1 MEAHDSPV
9 PLLEALLFLAVAG
22 LLVPLLQRLRVNPVF
37 GFLAAGALL
46 GPHGIGGLGERLPW
60 LARAGFADREAVQV
74 PAQLGLLFLMFSIG
88 LELSLERLRALRRWV
103 FGAGIAQMVAT
114 SAAIGTA
121 AWGLLGLPPAAA
133 AVVGVVLAFSST
145 AVALQLLA
153 ERDRLG
159 TPLGRASFAVLLMQ
173 DLAVV
178 PLLLA
183 VTVLGASGAAGPGA
197 AGAAGAAEAAA
208 DGAGLL
214 LDLGW
219 ALGKGAAA
227 MLLLFVV
234 GRRVLQ
240 PAFRRLIVPGR
251 PDTFVA
257 LTLLASLGIAAA
269 TGAVGMSPALGAL
282 LAGLLLAETE
292 FRHEIEAT
300 LEPFK
305 SLLMGLFFMSVGM
318 GLELGALAR
327 EPLTV
332 LGAVL
337 ALFLIKAALLAPIL
351 RIAGLPTP
359 QAVEA
364 GLLLGQGGEFG
375 FVMLGVALASGVLA
389 PDVERTVGLVIGVSL
404 FATPLA
410 ASLGRRLSARLERR
424 AVQAAVATAAAGAA
438 ASSAADPQAQ
448 ARRPPEL
455 VGPPSQAALPEGLA
469 EPVAGAPV
477 SGRIVLAGHGRIG
490 RQIGEMLERDGV
502 DWLAIETDPR
512 AIVDDHEAGRPVVYG
527 DVTRPELLRRL
538 GVGEAVA
545 LVVTLPR
552 LSAAI
557 AAVEVAR
564 REAPGL
570 RIVARARDEREA
582 RRLREAGAD
591 EAVAESLECGLR
603 LAAGAL
609 GALGLSDEEVAR
621 RVGRERDRRTAP

>member
-9 PLLEALLFLAVAG
+9 PLREALLFLAVAG

-121 AWGLLGLPPAAA
+121 AWGLLGLPPAA
-133 AVVGVVLAFSST
+133 VVGVVLAFSST

-183 VTVLGASGAAGPGA
+183 VTVLGASGAAGV
-197 AGAAGAAEAAA
+197 
-208 DGAGLL
+208 
-214 LDLGW
+214 DLGW

-359 QAVEA
+359 QAAEA